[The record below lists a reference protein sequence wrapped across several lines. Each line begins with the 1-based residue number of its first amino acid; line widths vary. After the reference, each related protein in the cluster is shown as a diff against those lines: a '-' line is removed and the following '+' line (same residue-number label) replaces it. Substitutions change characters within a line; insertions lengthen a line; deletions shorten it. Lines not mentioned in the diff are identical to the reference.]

1 MPKGSWRSR
10 MSKRERSS
18 NFCETGS
25 RLNGWP
31 RRSEFRLALLVPM
44 SGPAGIW
51 GPSCIASAQTALEEL
66 NRSDGIAH
74 LEVIPVAID
83 AAHESMDSLASLVD
97 DMIAD
102 GEIDAIVGMHLS
114 SVRQKLAKIIGC
126 RVPYIYTPLYEG
138 GERSPGVFAIGETP
152 ERQLAPALQVLSNSR
167 KLRRW
172 ALIGNDYVWPRV
184 SHHIAKKCLREL
196 SAEVVMEQYV
206 PLGHENMASLIEEL
220 SASNADSVVI
230 SLVGQNS
237 VLFNRVFGEAGL
249 DRTIVRLSCAIEEN
263 GLLAIG
269 HANTKRLYSSSSYFA
284 GLNTHQNQA
293 FKERYYQLHGS
304 RAPMLNTI
312 GQSVYEGVQFLSRLL
327 HGNRDQDWP
336 GSMATVAAAH
346 DHRSARVPLGGH
358 TMARSTYLARAD
370 GLCFSGFEDI
380 SGCTS

>member
-230 SLVGQNS
+230 SLVGQE
-237 VLFNRVFGEAGL
+237 LRPLQPRVW
-249 DRTIVRLSCAIEEN
+249 R
-263 GLLAIG
+263 
-269 HANTKRLYSSSSYFA
+269 
-284 GLNTHQNQA
+284 
-293 FKERYYQLHGS
+293 S
-304 RAPMLNTI
+304 RARPDDCEVVLRHRGERPTGDRPCQYKTALLVVI
-312 GQSVYEGVQFLSRLL
+312 LLCRPQHASKSGFQGTLLSI
-327 HGNRDQDWP
+327 
-336 GSMATVAAAH
+336 
-346 DHRSARVPLGGH
+346 ARV
-358 TMARSTYLARAD
+358 ARAD
-370 GLCFSGFEDI
+370 AEHDRAIGLRRRTVSIEAIARQSRPGLARQHGNGRG
-380 SGCTS
+380 SPRS